1 MLSIQHGQYIPLPTV
16 EYGSVDVDSALA
28 VTHTPDVLD
37 AQDVFAIVDGDLRV
51 TPGRGGVYSLAGGDV
66 RGSGSLLSGT
76 VTAEARVFASQ
87 PEDEVAYSYDHN
99 GLRVRKKMT
108 RYGGEEET
116 TEYTLHGKLVTHLV
130 KRNVTAE
137 YVETVDEMH
146 IFYDAQSRPA
156 MASLNGTM

>member
-1 MLSIQHGQYIPLPTV
+1 M
-16 EYGSVDVDSALA
+16 
-28 VTHTPDVLD
+28 
-37 AQDVFAIVDGDLRV
+37 F
-51 TPGRGGVYSLAGGDV
+51 
-66 RGSGSLLSGT
+66 LSGT
-76 VTAEARVFASQ
+76 VTAEARVFVSQ

-99 GLRVRKKMT
+99 GLRVRKKVT
-108 RYGGEEET
+108 RYGGAEET
-116 TEYTLHGKLVTHLV
+116 TDYTLHGKLVTHLV